1 MQGRTI
7 RFGLL
12 VGLTGGSLMALWA
25 MVALGATGHGFF
37 TPVNL
42 IAHTL
47 WRGAPLGGG
56 FVPTAFVLGLAVHL
70 AISTAVGTVLA
81 WFVVRGSLDGS
92 VVFVLALGLG
102 AGAWVVQ
109 AFAWPAVDSSASAS
123 FTPWVLAVAHVLFAL
138 GAALALNRLEQ
149 ASARRSAGALS
160 LTS

>member
-1 MQGRTI
+1 MQRRTI
-7 RFGLL
+7 GFGLL

-25 MVALGATGHGFF
+25 MVALAATGHGFF

-47 WRGAPLGGG
+47 WRGAPLDGS
-56 FVPTAFVLGLAVHL
+56 FVPAALILGLTVHL
-70 AISTAVGTVLA
+70 AISTAVGTTLA
-81 WFVVRGSLDGS
+81 WFVVRGSLDGGI
-92 VVFVLALGLG
+92 VFFLALGLG
-102 AGAWVVQ
+102 VGAWIVQ
-109 AFAWPAVDSSASAS
+109 AFAWPAVDNSASAS

-149 ASARRSAGALS
+149 TSARRSAGALS